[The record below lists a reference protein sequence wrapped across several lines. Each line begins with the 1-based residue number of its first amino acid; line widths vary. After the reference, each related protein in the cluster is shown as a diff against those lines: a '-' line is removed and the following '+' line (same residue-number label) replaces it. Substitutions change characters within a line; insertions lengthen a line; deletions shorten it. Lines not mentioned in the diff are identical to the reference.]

1 MFKTEKK
8 TTQNENDKNRSN
20 SVPTPSAETSAALE
34 EVKAMKKDH
43 SLGKSYSDVHEM
55 VEDLLK

>member
-1 MFKTEKK
+1 MFKTEKE